1 MAEDFHKAQRSLS
14 LQEEVACRTE
24 REKRSFEEEVA
35 QLRASL
41 QAAKVESRAQQ
52 VCKEI

>member
-1 MAEDFHKAQRSLS
+1 MAEHFHKAQRSLS

-41 QAAKVESRAQQ
+41 QAAKVESRALQ
-52 VCKEI
+52 V